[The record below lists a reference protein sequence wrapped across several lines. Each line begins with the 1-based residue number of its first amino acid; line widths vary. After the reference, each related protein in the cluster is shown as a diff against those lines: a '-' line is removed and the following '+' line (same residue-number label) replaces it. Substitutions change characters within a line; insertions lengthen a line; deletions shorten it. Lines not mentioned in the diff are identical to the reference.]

1 MDSRYVGRKDARR
14 ISKEGKHF
22 WHHAKRL
29 STHGARN
36 KVGKE
41 EQLRVWGP
49 NDFLDTGPCGQEQEL
64 KVTIL
69 RTTYF
74 VFLSYPMLVD
84 EHFCGLEIQ
93 PGHPRDQNSYV
104 YDDARALHSA
114 NSVRSLA
121 PIHYGGERVRE
132 A

>member
-1 MDSRYVGRKDARR
+1 M
-14 ISKEGKHF
+14 
-22 WHHAKRL
+22 
-29 STHGARN
+29 
-36 KVGKE
+36 
-41 EQLRVWGP
+41 
-49 NDFLDTGPCGQEQEL
+49 
-64 KVTIL
+64 
-69 RTTYF
+69 
-74 VFLSYPMLVD
+74 FLSYPMLVD

-93 PGHPRDQNSYV
+93 TGHPRDQNSYV